1 MAGYDAYKTPLDSRY
16 SSDEMKQLFS
26 QRSRHSTW
34 RKLWLYLAEAE
45 KELGIDTITDAAIT
59 QMKQHLIVSN
69 DDFGVAAVEEKRR
82 KHDVMAHVHAF
93 GQVAPEAAGI
103 IHYGATS
110 CYVTDN
116 AELILMK
123 NALELIMPK
132 LAKVIYN
139 LRAFALEWKDEP
151 TLGYTHYQP
160 AQMITVGKRACQ
172 WIQMLMMGQSGKHR
186 ASIPRPE
193 VQRCPRHHWYTSV
206 SFDPCIVCKQHC
218 KRIGGTSNAV
228 CLVRSWKSSTTMPR
242 KVDRLNEILCQKAG
256 FPSCYDISYQ
266 TYPRKVDLNIANAVA
281 GLGAT
286 CMQITGDIRHLANMK
301 EVEEPFSKDQIG
313 SSAMAYKRNPMLS
326 ERIASLGRKLAS
338 LPINFM
344 NTMSVQWMERS
355 LDDSAI
361 RRSDIP
367 ELFLLADAC
376 MIGMD
381 ALSNGLVVYPKRIH
395 AHNLSELPFMITEN
409 IIMKICAQG
418 GNRQDAHEEIR
429 VLSHQASAVV
439 KNEGGENDLVER
451 IKNTEYFKP
460 VWGDIDGMM
469 DPKLYVGRAPEIV
482 QRYAGQAGPV
492 EVKLAPYM
500 QKILH
505 SATAQLN
512 V

>member
-1 MAGYDAYKTPLDSRY
+1 
-16 SSDEMKQLFS
+16 MKQLFS

-45 KELGIDTITDAAIT
+45 KELGIDTITDAAIA

-93 GQVAPEAAGI
+93 GQVAPAAAGI

-172 WIQMLMMGQSGKHR
+172 WIQMLIMDLENIERVYQDLKFRGAQGTTGTQ
-186 ASIPRPE
+186 ASFMEIFHNDAE
-193 VQRCPRHHWYTSV
+193 
-206 SFDPCIVCKQHC
+206 
-218 KRIGGTSNAV
+218 
-228 CLVRSWKSSTTMPR
+228 

-256 FPSCYDISYQ
+256 FPCCYDISYQ
-266 TYPRKVDLNIANAVA
+266 TYPRKIDLNIANAVA

-418 GNRQDAHEEIR
+418 GSRQDAHEEIR
-429 VLSHQASAVV
+429 ILSHQASAVV
-439 KNEGGENDLVER
+439 KSEGGENDLVER

>member
-1 MAGYDAYKTPLDSRY
+1 MTGYDTYKTPLDSRY

-45 KELGIDTITDAAIT
+45 KELGIDTITDLAIA

-82 KHDVMAHVHAF
+82 KHDVMAHVHSY
-93 GQVAPEAAGI
+93 GQVAPAAAGI

-123 NALELIMPK
+123 NALELILPK

-139 LRAFALEWKDEP
+139 LKSFALEWKDEP

-172 WIQMLMMGQSGKHR
+172 WTQMLMMDLENIERVYQDLKFRGAQGTTGTQ
-186 ASIPRPE
+186 ASFMEI
-193 VQRCPRHHWYTSV
+193 
-206 SFDPCIVCKQHC
+206 FD
-218 KRIGGTSNAV
+218 NDAE
-228 CLVRSWKSSTTMPR
+228 

-286 CMQITGDIRHLANMK
+286 VMQITGDIRHLANMK
-301 EVEEPFSKDQIG
+301 ELEEPFSKDQIG

-376 MIGMD
+376 LIGMD

-418 GNRQDAHEEIR
+418 GSRQDAHEEIR

-482 QRYAGQAGPV
+482 QRYAGQGGPIDL
-492 EVKLAPYM
+492 KLAPYM
-500 QKILH
+500 QKILGTT
-505 SATAQLN
+505 TAQLN